1 MNYKDVLIRLASMSL
16 PYVYDDTI
24 SFLELDRKLY
34 KIVHELIVA
43 MQGFNS
49 DYETFKAEMTN
60 SFETF
65 KTLITSEFESF
76 TQNVN
81 TQITDFK
88 NSIGEQISTFESEIQ
103 ASFESFKTQ
112 IESEFDN
119 LSGEFT
125 TLKNYVDTYFQ
136 NLDLSSEVQKVIQA
150 MYEDG
155 TLANI
160 INEAIFQELN
170 TKIDE
175 LTEKVDNLNLV
186 TSIESP
192 LTYQKAG
199 RTSRYYNSAFN
210 NPKDNTLYIAT
221 FPNEGNSY
229 TDVEVYYTLWNGSG
243 AGWKITNIT
252 SDSDVKGQTVLLQ
265 AHVGDS
271 TTFTVVSIL
280 PTTEFIKGKIED
292 LLITPCGNGIL
303 QTIGKSYYVYNSTL
317 ANPTDNQ
324 LYVIA
329 MPDLPNNDYTVNLYD
344 RNQTGGYTGWKITNV
359 SPIDVSEQT
368 ILIQAHVSDS
378 TITFTNVGTI
388 PTKKLISSKIGDLLI
403 TTCGVGTLQT
413 FGNTYIVYNSN
424 LQDASNNQLFIITM
438 PKLANSSYTTY
449 LYYTSQM
456 GAYSKYA
463 INNALTEDISG
474 QTILIQASVLDSD
487 ISFNVIG
494 IIPPAYSFTVQDG
507 EDLTINATNGSV
519 TEKLGKAKII
529 GNKQA
534 LLMGSFLIQNKTGA
548 STITIA
554 PPVIWGSNAFTN
566 GDKLYLQ
573 EISLAEANIFMKGI
587 TLTYSSSSNAFTGQS
602 SGASGNSAYIIM
614 PQYFNYGAN

>member
-65 KTLITSEFESF
+65 KTSITSEFESF

-210 NPKDNTLYIAT
+210 SPKDNTLYIAT

-229 TDVEVYYTLWNGSG
+229 TDVEVYYTLWSGGG

-280 PTTEFIKGKIED
+280 PSTEFIKGKIED
-292 LLITPCGNGIL
+292 LLITPCGNGML
-303 QTIGKSYYVYNSTL
+303 QTTGKSYYVYNSTL
-317 ANPTDNQ
+317 ASPTDNQ

-329 MPDLPNNDYTVNLYD
+329 MPELPNNDYTVNLYD

-368 ILIQAHVSDS
+368 ILVQAHVSDS

-388 PTKKLISSKIGDLLI
+388 PTKKLITSKIGDLLI

-413 FGNTYIVYNSN
+413 FGHTYIVYNSN

-456 GAYSKYA
+456 GANSKYA

-507 EDLTINATNGSV
+507 EDLTISATNGSV
-519 TEKLGKAKII
+519 AEKLGKAKII

-548 STITIA
+548 STITIE
-554 PPVIWGSNAFTN
+554 PPVIWGTNAFKN

-573 EISLAEANIFMKGI
+573 EISMADTNIFMKGI

-602 SGASGNSAYIIM
+602 NGANGNSAYIIM